1 MRIGVP
7 ETTNLQYDPRSN
19 TSTIGLHS
27 LNTNI
32 AGDLIVGVGGRMR
45 LNVTGATPPTPAL
58 LAKDPN
64 PTTGLGID
72 VSAGNFSLNTKL
84 GSALFAI
91 GGIAFPDELKPG
103 SFSMKATTGVGIS
116 AGEVPGLPE
125 LSAGDVNISSL
136 TSTTIDATT
145 EVNVKALTGVTVET
159 AANDVKIKSLAGN
172 VDIDALF
179 IYLN

>member
-45 LNVTGATPPTPAL
+45 PNVTGATAPTPAL

-72 VSAGNFSLNTKL
+72 VATGNFSLNTK
-84 GSALFAI
+84 FR
-91 GGIAFPDELKPG
+91 
-103 SFSMKATTGVGIS
+103 
-116 AGEVPGLPE
+116 
-125 LSAGDVNISSL
+125 
-136 TSTTIDATT
+136 
-145 EVNVKALTGVTVET
+145 
-159 AANDVKIKSLAGN
+159 
-172 VDIDALF
+172 
-179 IYLN
+179 